1 MPSRPLPD
9 PRRFPFGCDARLTL
23 CAALLGWLCVLSA
36 ARPGASLWI
45 AGCAVGSLLA
55 LRVPLRSVLR
65 PLSAGLFSAC
75 VALVLHALLTR
86 EGPFLALSLLG
97 FELALSEPGL
107 QAAALLG
114 ARILGAVSIAAW
126 LTSTTPWLELE
137 RALAWLHLPPALLE
151 ILSLARRYI
160 SVLRESMDSARAAQ
174 TLRLGYRGWRRSL
187 QSSGVLAGL
196 TLARALD
203 QAVLT
208 GQAMQL
214 RGYRAEPERA
224 PWAAQSRGNRRLAA
238 LSCAVLGASLLHSFC
253 GDTPHPE
260 RWLPW

>member
-1 MPSRPLPD
+1 MPGRALPD
-9 PRRFPFGCDARLTL
+9 PRRFPFGCDARLKL

-36 ARPGASLWI
+36 ARPAAPLWI

-55 LRVPLRSVLR
+55 LGVPLRSVLR

-75 VALVLHALLTR
+75 VALVLRAVLTR
-86 EGPFLALSLLG
+86 EGPTVPLPLLG
-97 FELALSEPGL
+97 FELSEPGL
-107 QAAALLG
+107 RAAGLLG

-137 RALAWLHLPPALLE
+137 RALGWLRVPPALLE

-160 SVLRESMDSARAAQ
+160 SVLRESMDSARSAQ

-203 QAVLT
+203 QALLT

-214 RGYRAEPERA
+214 RGCRAQPERA
-224 PWAAQSRGNRRLAA
+224 RWAAESRGNRRLAA
-238 LSCAVLGASLLHSFC
+238 LSCAVLGASLLLSR
-253 GDTPHPE
+253 G
-260 RWLPW
+260 LPW

>member
-9 PRRFPFGCDARLTL
+9 PRRFPFGCDARLKL
-23 CAALLGWLCVLSA
+23 CAALLGWLCVLAA
-36 ARPGASLWI
+36 ARPAAPLWV

-55 LRVPLRSVLR
+55 TGVPLRNLLR

-75 VALVLHALLTR
+75 VALLLRAVLTR
-86 EGPFLALSLLG
+86 EGPALPLSLLG
-97 FELALSEPGL
+97 FELSLSQPGL

-137 RALAWLHLPPALLE
+137 RALAWLRLPPALLE
-151 ILSLARRYI
+151 ILSLARRYV
-160 SVLRESMDSARAAQ
+160 SVLRESMDTARAAQ

-203 QAVLT
+203 QSVLT

-214 RGYRAEPERA
+214 RGYRAEPERS
-224 PWAAQSRGNRRLAA
+224 PWVAESRGNRRLAA
-238 LSCAVLGASLLHSFC
+238 LSCAVLGASLLLSR
-253 GDTPHPE
+253 G
-260 RWLPW
+260 LPW

>member
-1 MPSRPLPD
+1 MPNPAPPD
-9 PRRFPFGCDARLTL
+9 PRRFPFSWDARWKL

-36 ARPGASLWI
+36 ARPAAPLWI
-45 AGCAVGSLLA
+45 AGCTVGSLLA
-55 LRVPLRSVLR
+55 LGVPLRSLLR

-75 VALVLHALLTR
+75 VALVLRALLSR
-86 EGPFLALSLLG
+86 EGPAIPLSLLG
-97 FELALSEPGL
+97 FEIVLSQPGL
-107 QAAALLG
+107 QAASLLG

-137 RALAWLHLPPALLE
+137 RALAWLRLPSALLE
-151 ILSLARRYI
+151 ITSLARRYVF
-160 SVLRESMDSARAAQ
+160 VLRESMDTARSAQ

-203 QAVLT
+203 QSVLT

-224 PWAAQSRGNRRLAA
+224 PWAAESRGNRRLAA
-238 LSCAVLGASLLHSFC
+238 LSCAVLGASLLLSR
-253 GDTPHPE
+253 GA
-260 RWLPW
+260 PW

>member
-1 MPSRPLPD
+1 MSTRTLPD
-9 PRRFPFGCDARLTL
+9 PRRFPFGCDARLKL

-36 ARPGASLWI
+36 ARPAAPLWI

-55 LRVPLRSVLR
+55 QRIPLRSVLR

-75 VALVLHALLTR
+75 VALVLRAVLTR
-86 EGPFLALSLLG
+86 EGPAIPLSLLG
-97 FELALSEPGL
+97 LQLSLSEPGL

-126 LTSTTPWLELE
+126 LTCTTPWLELE
-137 RALAWLHLPPALLE
+137 RALGWLHLPPALLE
-151 ILSLARRYI
+151 ILSLARRYV
-160 SVLRESMDSARAAQ
+160 SVLRESMDTARSAQ

-203 QAVLT
+203 QSVLT

-224 PWAAQSRGNRRLAA
+224 SWAAESQGNRRLAA
-238 LSCAVLGASLLHSFC
+238 LSCAVLGAGLLLSR
-253 GDTPHPE
+253 G
-260 RWLPW
+260 LPW